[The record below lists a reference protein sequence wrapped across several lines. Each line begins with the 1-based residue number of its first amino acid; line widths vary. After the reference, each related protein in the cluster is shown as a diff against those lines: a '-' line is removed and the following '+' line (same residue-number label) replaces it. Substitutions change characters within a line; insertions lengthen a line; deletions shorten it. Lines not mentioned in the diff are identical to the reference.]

1 MRMNAQYVEGIPG
14 ELDKYFKKNK
24 RNLIIPDD
32 LMDKASKSLK
42 VTQLFTRARHDSLSG
57 IYLTQNI
64 FNKNQRAL
72 SQNSDY
78 NSQFITIARQ
88 ITSG

>member
-1 MRMNAQYVEGIPG
+1 
-14 ELDKYFKKNK
+14 
-24 RNLIIPDD
+24 
-32 LMDKASKSLK
+32 MDEASKSLK

-57 IYLTQNI
+57 ICLTQN
-64 FNKNQRAL
+64 FFHKNQRAL

-88 ITSG
+88 VTSG